1 MKRNKNIEFDTKMKE
16 LCNGVY
22 PKNRKYLPK
31 DWIPFDS
38 YETDN
43 GFYGEA
49 FYNKNTIAIVFRGTD
64 NIEND
69 GLDDIKMGLKEIPL
83 QYYDAINFF
92 NKIYKNNPNHD
103 IVFTGHSLGGSIAQ
117 LLGNA
122 TGYETVTFE
131 AFGTGSFIPFVNK
144 DNIDNIRNYGH
155 VKDKIFTFSLKN
167 QIGNVYLLEH
177 KAGGPSSLLK
187 YHFLE
192 KIGNLKNRRAYPSNF
207 EIDEHES
214 NSIIGTLLKGN
225 VTYDYDP
232 DRIITNEEI
241 GQMSKNEFL
250 ENEKYIMNQ
259 VKNQCVMPQW
269 QAEDLFRSGNL
280 IWVNA
285 YTRDDGTEVK
295 GYYRRK

>member
-1 MKRNKNIEFDTKMKE
+1 MKRNNNIEFDTKMKE

-22 PKNRKYLPK
+22 PKKRKSLPK

-38 YETDN
+38 YEDKN
-43 GFYGEA
+43 GFCGEA
-49 FYNKNTIAIVFRGTD
+49 FYNKNTIAIVFRGTNNLID
-64 NIEND
+64 VGSDIEMKIKKLPSQYWSALTFYNNIQSKFPN
-69 GLDDIKMGLKEIPL
+69 
-83 QYYDAINFF
+83 
-92 NKIYKNNPNHD
+92 YK
-103 IVFTGHSLGGSIAQ
+103 IVFTGHSLGGSLAQ
-117 LLGNA
+117 ILGNE
-122 TGYETVTFE
+122 TGNETVTFN
-131 AFGTGSFIPFVNK
+131 AYGTG
-144 DNIDNIRNYGH
+144 NIININPNNLENIRNYGH
-155 VKDKIFTFSLKN
+155 VKDRIFNNNFHNQNGKI
-167 QIGNVYLLEH
+167 YLLEH
-177 KAGGPSSLLK
+177 HAGGPSKPLK
-187 YHFLE
+187 YHYLE

-225 VTYDYDP
+225 VTYNYDT

-280 IWVNA
+280 IWVNG

>member
-1 MKRNKNIEFDTKMKE
+1 MKRNNNIEFDTKMKE

-22 PKNRKYLPK
+22 PKNRKHLPK

-38 YETDN
+38 YENKN

-49 FYNKNTIAIVFRGTD
+49 FYNKNTIAIVFRGT
-64 NIEND
+64 ND
-69 GLDDIKMGLKEIPL
+69 GNDVIEDYNMWTKKLPS
-83 QYYDAINFF
+83 QYYDAKYFF
-92 NKIYKNNPNHD
+92 NNIQSKFSNYK
-103 IVFTGHSLGGSIAQ
+103 IVFTGHSLGGSLAQ
-117 LLGNA
+117 ILGNE
-122 TGYETVTFE
+122 TGNETVTFN
-131 AFGTGSFIPFVNK
+131 AYGTGNIININP
-144 DNIDNIRNYGH
+144 DNLENIRNYGH
-155 VKDKIFTFSLKN
+155 VKDRIFNNNFHN
-167 QIGNVYLLEH
+167 QIGKVYLLEH
-177 KAGGPSSLLK
+177 HAGGISKPLK

-192 KIGNLKNRRAYPSNF
+192 NIGNLKNRRGYPNNF
-207 EIDEHES
+207 EIDENES

-225 VTYDYDP
+225 VTYDYAP

-250 ENEKYIMNQ
+250 ENEKYIMNK

-269 QAEDLFRSGNL
+269 QAEELFRSGNL
-280 IWVNA
+280 IWVNG

>member
-1 MKRNKNIEFDTKMKE
+1 M
-16 LCNGVY
+16 
-22 PKNRKYLPK
+22 
-31 DWIPFDS
+31 
-38 YETDN
+38 
-43 GFYGEA
+43 
-49 FYNKNTIAIVFRGTD
+49 
-64 NIEND
+64 
-69 GLDDIKMGLKEIPL
+69 
-83 QYYDAINFF
+83 
-92 NKIYKNNPNHD
+92 
-103 IVFTGHSLGGSIAQ
+103 
-117 LLGNA
+117 
-122 TGYETVTFE
+122 
-131 AFGTGSFIPFVNK
+131 
-144 DNIDNIRNYGH
+144 
-155 VKDKIFTFSLKN
+155 
-167 QIGNVYLLEH
+167 
-177 KAGGPSSLLK
+177 
-187 YHFLE
+187 E